1 MIAAETELERKE
13 ATLRAIVRELESCV
27 VAFSGGVDSA
37 LMLAVASQELG
48 ERAIGI
54 TARSESLAEREY
66 DGALDFAAKIDAE
79 HAVVRT
85 NELANPAYAANPEN
99 RCYYCKH
106 ELYGT
111 LVEIARERGARF
123 VVDGFNLDDEGDWR
137 PGRKAAKEFGVRS
150 PLNEASFRKED
161 VRALARKLDLELWDK
176 PALACLSSRF
186 PYGTAITLELLR
198 QVDRAARPWPLG
210 RFVDAAQVALAE
222 ESAVFDARAADRY
235 AHGGP
240 VDPRPGHIPGALNA
254 PWSGNLGDDG
264 RFRTPA
270 QLRERFAAA
279 ADRPAIAYCGSGVT
293 ACHDLLAMHLA
304 GLDRTA
310 LYPGSWSQWGADE
323 ARPAETS

>member
-106 ELYGT
+106 ELYGM

-198 QVDRAARPWPLG
+198 QVDRAERAVLDAGIRACRVRHHGDVARIEVPLDVLPALVETG
-210 RFVDAAQVALAE
+210 KRDEIVRGVRAAGYRYVAL
-222 ESAVFDARAADRY
+222 DL
-235 AHGGP
+235 GGY
-240 VDPRPGHIPGALNA
+240 V
-254 PWSGNLGDDG
+254 SGNLNA
-264 RFRTPA
+264 T
-270 QLRERFAAA
+270 
-279 ADRPAIAYCGSGVT
+279 
-293 ACHDLLAMHLA
+293 
-304 GLDRTA
+304 
-310 LYPGSWSQWGADE
+310 
-323 ARPAETS
+323 